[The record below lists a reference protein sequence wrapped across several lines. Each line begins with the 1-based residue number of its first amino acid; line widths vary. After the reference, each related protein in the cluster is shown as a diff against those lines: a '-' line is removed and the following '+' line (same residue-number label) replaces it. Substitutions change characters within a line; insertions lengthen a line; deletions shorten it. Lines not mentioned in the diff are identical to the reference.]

1 VLLSGVNILQQV
13 SIIDTI
19 PDFLEFWKNVQDA
32 PIPSQIKYW
41 ASEYMAKWPEL
52 LEKQMNDYAS
62 QQENW
67 RQIASERIF
76 PCINARLV
84 AMQEAHQN
92 ILSTC
97 IVICNQTFE
106 KLGFESD
113 MVCLIYV
120 GIGCGAGW
128 VTTYENK
135 PAILFGLENIAECHW
150 SNINSITGLIAHEIG
165 HVVHAT
171 WRSQAGKQDEDGAWW
186 QLFTEGFA
194 QRCEHLILEQE
205 TWHEAGNSDD
215 NWVSWCYDKKTYLAS
230 EFLRYVAEGKD
241 IRPFFGSWYDIDG
254 HSQCGYFLGH
264 EAVKELEASGMS
276 IREIGILEN
285 PENRLR
291 EILEH
296 FANDERT

>member
-1 VLLSGVNILQQV
+1 MQQV
-13 SIIDTI
+13 SIIDTF
-19 PDFLEFWKNVQDA
+19 PDFLEFWKNIQDA
-32 PIPSQIKYW
+32 PILTQIEYW

-62 QQENW
+62 QQVNW

-76 PCINARLV
+76 PFINARLV

-97 IVICNQTFE
+97 VIICNQTFE
-106 KLGFESD
+106 KFSFKPD

-150 SNINSITGLIAHEIG
+150 SNINSITGLIAHELG
-165 HVVHAT
+165 HVIHAT
-171 WRSQAGKQDEDGAWW
+171 WRTQAGKPDENGAWW

-194 QRCEHLILEQE
+194 QRCEHLILEQD
-205 TWHEAGNSDD
+205 TWPEKVNANND
-215 NWVSWCYDKKTYLAS
+215 WVSWCYSNQAYLAS
-230 EFLRYVAEGKD
+230 EFLRCVVDGKD
-241 IRPFFGSWYDIDG
+241 IKPFFGSWYNIDG
-254 HSQCGYFLGH
+254 YSQCGYFLGH
-264 EAVKELEASGMS
+264 QAIKELDASGMS
-276 IREIGILEN
+276 IREIGILED

-291 EILEH
+291 GILEK
-296 FANDERT
+296 FAKDKRT